1 MPQEIIFTAHNFLSL
16 IYPKFWE
23 EYKESTVPKFSLS
36 SEGHLGLLVVFVGG
50 FLIYFFLQCGGNH
63 GILLARKMLMV
74 IASEGPRFDSS
85 EPALSFMAAF
95 NWAMGPGS
103 TRMPSRW
110 GLRTNCIGCSVFPR
124 FTIPLE
130 KKNLSVFIL
139 WQSWLG
145 CGIVRFKGRGE
156 NLIRPTSSASPLR
169 VISVFRDKPRPQPL
183 ELHCYRPSMLRAS
196 NLCVMPNADRQ
207 GCRSYPKW
215 PNAPTSLR
223 TLPLLGSFCR
233 PGLGLPWYSGV

>member
-1 MPQEIIFTAHNFLSL
+1 M
-16 IYPKFWE
+16 
-23 EYKESTVPKFSLS
+23 
-36 SEGHLGLLVVFVGG
+36 VFVGG

-130 KKNLSVFIL
+130 KKNLSVLFYD
-139 WQSWLG
+139 
-145 CGIVRFKGRGE
+145 
-156 NLIRPTSSASPLR
+156 N
-169 VISVFRDKPRPQPL
+169 
-183 ELHCYRPSMLRAS
+183 
-196 NLCVMPNADRQ
+196 
-207 GCRSYPKW
+207 
-215 PNAPTSLR
+215 
-223 TLPLLGSFCR
+223 LGSGAVLCGSKAEGKISSG
-233 PGLGLPWYSGV
+233 PLPPRALSE